1 MKYKIPD
8 ELGNVDELI
17 RRFDVAKQKKD
28 PWITHLRECYEYAL
42 PQREI
47 FNLYSPGQKKNIDIF
62 DSTAVIGAQ
71 KFASRLQATLVP
83 PWRNFSIL
91 TPGSEIPEKE
101 RDGIQKELDKV
112 NDVLFDH
119 INHSNFATQ
128 AHEAFLDLSVS
139 TGVLTLEESDSDE
152 SLLDFNA
159 APLAE
164 VYPEEGPRG
173 TIETVWRE
181 HSVPARHVDRLWP
194 GSEMSAM
201 TKKKAVESPDS
212 KITLLEGTVYA
223 PKSGVYYQ
231 CVIERDAKH
240 VVFTQTYEVSP
251 WIVFREMVVPGEVL
265 GRGRIMQVLPDIKTC
280 NKVVEFV
287 LRNAALAIGG
297 VYTAQDDGVINPY
310 TLQIAPGVVIP
321 VGSNDSSNP
330 TLRALDRAGDFNVSE
345 LILTDLR
352 DRINKSLF
360 SEPFGDMSQPVK
372 SATEMSLRG
381 QELVMDAGSAFARL
395 QTEFIEKVVKRS
407 IDILKRN
414 GKVPD
419 IRVDGKEVTI
429 KHTSP
434 LARAQDQS
442 DLLAVQQFIQI
453 GAAFGPE
460 MFGLGAKIED
470 MVAYIGKK
478 LGIKAELLRT
488 ADERKQLQEQAAQ
501 AAAAQQQQVQM
512 AQQQQEQ

>member
-1 MKYKIPD
+1 
-8 ELGNVDELI
+8 
-17 RRFDVAKQKKD
+17 
-28 PWITHLRECYEYAL
+28 
-42 PQREI
+42 
-47 FNLYSPGQKKNIDIF
+47 
-62 DSTAVIGAQ
+62 
-71 KFASRLQATLVP
+71 
-83 PWRNFSIL
+83 
-91 TPGSEIPEKE
+91 
-101 RDGIQKELDKV
+101 
-112 NDVLFDH
+112 
-119 INHSNFATQ
+119 
-128 AHEAFLDLSVS
+128 
-139 TGVLTLEESDSDE
+139 
-152 SLLDFNA
+152 
-159 APLAE
+159 
-164 VYPEEGPRG
+164 
-173 TIETVWRE
+173 
-181 HSVPARHVDRLWP
+181 
-194 GSEMSAM
+194 
-201 TKKKAVESPDS
+201 
-212 KITLLEGTVYA
+212 
-223 PKSGVYYQ
+223 
-231 CVIERDAKH
+231 
-240 VVFTQTYEVSP
+240 
-251 WIVFREMVVPGEVL
+251 
-265 GRGRIMQVLPDIKTC
+265 MQVLPDIKTC

-321 VGSNDSSNP
+321 VGSNDNSNP

-345 LILTDLR
+345 LILADLR
-352 DRINKSLF
+352 DRINKVLF

-442 DLLAVQQFIQI
+442 ELLAVQQFIQM

-460 MFGLGAKIED
+460 MFGLGAKVED

-488 ADERKQLQEQAAQ
+488 QDERKQLQEQAAQ